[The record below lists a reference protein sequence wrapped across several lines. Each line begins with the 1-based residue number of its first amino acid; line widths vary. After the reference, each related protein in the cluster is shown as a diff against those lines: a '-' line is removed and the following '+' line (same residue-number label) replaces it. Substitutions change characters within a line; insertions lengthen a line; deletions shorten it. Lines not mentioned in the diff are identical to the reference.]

1 MLDLFNNKVA
11 FLKSKP
17 KISFY
22 IIIFILLL
30 FLGLIYYTY
39 KKEIYDTYQT
49 KGIVNCED
57 TCEIITAI
65 PTNIIDFKEI
75 MLNNNYLS
83 YDLISKNL
91 KVDETNYISYYELVL
106 RTPLSLAD
114 GEIVDLNFYY
124 NKQRII
130 TKIKEKM
137 F

>member
-1 MLDLFNNKVA
+1 M
-11 FLKSKP
+11 
-17 KISFY
+17 
-22 IIIFILLL
+22 L

>member
-91 KVDETNYISYYELVL
+91 KVD
-106 RTPLSLAD
+106 
-114 GEIVDLNFYY
+114 
-124 NKQRII
+124 
-130 TKIKEKM
+130 
-137 F
+137 